1 MYTLQQYVDDNIL
14 LVKSM
19 VIKLTDIGEQIN
31 NGLKA
36 LFNIDIPSDKHNWK
50 YFLNISGQPHFTNS
64 KNIEI
69 NILELDKIRSFNKE
83 TLDKYP
89 DTRTALMGFSNYYN
103 ELIYKYPNDIAYI
116 NGCINPVDID
126 TAIAAPEGSILTYNT
141 ELVEEQELSVIRKL
155 EKYIADYLARW
166 HLKNY
171 MVCDELY
178 MSSMLATLYGAL
190 PNKLMNIRLANARSN
205 EAHSFHVEHYFRSNF
220 NLWDDVS
227 VLNKESLWW
236 LYNNLDYI
244 MKNDGKESTTDLIL
258 DKIFNTNNVGV
269 GRIMLGFQ
277 DATLKKSPK
286 LNESVYNSSTSNIIS
301 IKANDS
307 YFVNNNK
314 TRSIQTFI
322 DGQLASKQIESD
334 LFKNDPFYSDIFKE
348 KLNGKNDVLENT
360 KTFDINPI
368 ILLDI
373 YGLDLF
379 ETIID
384 TWAHKA
390 FNNNYLALQYFT
402 DPNTN
407 ARYTL
412 SPKQGFLVLIKM
424 IAMLYGDTNTILDNY
439 YYNNII
445 LPSYDKNTLINNLFT
460 KEDLSDIVD
469 IILAEVPNTVF
480 IPTNTKFTSYIN
492 SILKLFETVKLID
505 SNIED
510 LSISTD
516 IKAIANRLAQRGVI
530 PISKGK
536 TIDEL
541 LSAEGITINMPGIY
555 DPKLTIAELL
565 LVFTGMNVN
574 IYQKFTDINNHYISI
589 FNKLTSY
596 TTQISY
602 SSDGAK
608 SLYSEYTTMSVN
620 HITTGVITVEAA
632 HGFPLEQEKTII
644 KGMGN
649 NFKDRLDGFV
659 LSNINNS
666 LVYDVCD
673 ISGIC
678 EIYTMQKD
686 VIAQVTQPNVY
697 IEVLRNC
704 IPYYSPSVDVE
715 SNTFKEEI
723 SYNWIDDTEGL
734 QYADCKITG
743 LVTIEQQQRELVG
756 NVTEPN
762 IITEVLQGCI
772 PYYSPEVV
780 GAAND
785 FKDSTSGTI
794 IYNNTIKNVSKI
806 DIDPVIAYT
815 GDNTTD
821 QPTGNTTVP
830 NIIAQIDI

>member
-1 MYTLQQYVDDNIL
+1 MYTLQQYVDDNIVL
-14 LVKSM
+14 AKSM

-31 NGLKA
+31 NSLKA
-36 LFNIDIPSDKHNWK
+36 LFNIDIPSDKHDWK
-50 YFLNISGQPHFTNS
+50 YFLNLSGQPHSTNS
-64 KNIEI
+64 RDIKI
-69 NILELDKIRSFNKE
+69 NILELNQIRPFNID

-89 DTRTALMGFSNYYN
+89 DTRASLTGFSNYYN

-116 NGCINPVDID
+116 NGCINPVNID
-126 TAIAAPEGSILTYNT
+126 VAISAPEGTILTYDDT
-141 ELVEEQELSVIRKL
+141 LVEEQELSIIRKL
-155 EKYIADYLARW
+155 EKFIIDYLARW

-178 MSSMLATLYGAL
+178 MSSMLATLYGAI

-220 NLWDDVS
+220 NLWDDVQ

-244 MKNDGKESTTDLIL
+244 IKHGGRESTTDLIL
-258 DKIFNTNNVGV
+258 NKIFNVNNIGV

-277 DATLKKSPK
+277 DATLKKSPT
-286 LNESVYNSSTSNIIS
+286 LDESVYNNSTSNIIS

-307 YFVNNNK
+307 YFMNNNK

-322 DGQLASKQIESD
+322 DTQLASKQITSD
-334 LFKNDPFYSDIFKE
+334 LFKNDPFYTDIFKE

-360 KTFDINPI
+360 KTFDINPVV
-368 ILLDI
+368 LLDI

-379 ETIID
+379 ETIVD

-390 FNNNYLALQYFT
+390 YNDQYLALQYFT

-424 IAMLYGDTNTILDNY
+424 IAMLYGDTNTTIDDY
-439 YYNNII
+439 YYNNVIS
-445 LPSYDKNTLINNLFT
+445 PSYDKSTLINNLFT
-460 KEDLSDIVD
+460 TEDLSDIADV
-469 IILAEVPNTVF
+469 ILANVPNTVF
-480 IPTNTKFTSYIN
+480 ISTNTKFTTYIN
-492 SILKLFETVKLID
+492 DILKLFVTVKLID

-530 PISKGK
+530 SISKGK

-541 LSAEGITINMPGIY
+541 LMAEGINISMPGIY
-555 DPKLTIAELL
+555 NPKLTIAELL
-565 LVFTGMNVN
+565 LVFTGMNVD
-574 IYQKFTDINNHYISI
+574 IYQKFTDINDHYISI

-596 TTQISY
+596 TTQINY
-602 SSDGAK
+602 TSDGAK

-620 HITTGVITVEAA
+620 HITKGVITTEAA
-632 HGFPLEQEKTII
+632 HGFPLEQEKTIV

-649 NFKDRLDGFV
+649 NFKDRLDGFI
-659 LSNINNS
+659 LDNTDNIF
-666 LVYDVCD
+666 VYDVCG
-673 ISGIC
+673 ITGIC
-678 EIYTMQKD
+678 EIYSMQKD
-686 VIAQVTQPNVY
+686 ILAEVTQPNVY
-697 IEVLRNC
+697 VEVLRNC

-723 SYNWIDDTEGL
+723 SYKWIDNTEGL
-734 QYADCKITG
+734 HYANCKIGG
-743 LVTIEQQQRELVG
+743 LVIIDQQQKNLVG

-762 IITEVLQGCI
+762 VIGEVLQECI
-772 PYYSPEVV
+772 PYYSPEIVS
-780 GAAND
+780 AAND
-785 FKDSTSGTI
+785 FKDSTHGKIVNT
-794 IYNNTIKNVSKI
+794 NTIKNVSKVV
-806 DIDPVIAYT
+806 IDPVIAYT
-815 GDNTTD
+815 GDNTTN
-821 QPTGNTTVP
+821 QPTGNATVP